1 MPKENLDPN
10 FAGEGIYRENILDHY
25 KNPHNHGEIKNPDIK
40 FTENNPL
47 CGDVI
52 TVNIKLNGSKV
63 EDVKF
68 RGIGCAISQSAAS
81 MLTDEIRGKTLK
93 EVKNLQRED
102 IVNMLGIDIG
112 VVRTKC
118 ATLGLA
124 AIKNGIKEFES
135 KYTVLRER
143 KNGKIQN

>member
-1 MPKENLDPN
+1 MQKENLDPSYV
-10 FAGEGIYRENILDHY
+10 GEGMYRENILDHY
-25 KNPHNHGEIKNPDIK
+25 KHPHNHGEIKDAEIK

-63 EDVKF
+63 EDVRF
-68 RGIGCAISQSAAS
+68 RGRGCAISQAAAS

-93 EVKNLQRED
+93 EAKNLQRED
-102 IVNMLGIDIG
+102 IVKMLGIEIG

-118 ATLGLA
+118 ATLSLVA
-124 AIKNGIKEFES
+124 VKNGIMEFEN
-135 KYTVLRER
+135 K
-143 KNGKIQN
+143 

>member
-1 MPKENLDPN
+1 MQKENLDTSYV
-10 FAGEGIYRENILDHY
+10 GEGMYRENILDHY

-52 TVNIKLNGSKV
+52 TINVKLNDSKV

-68 RGIGCAISQSAAS
+68 RGRGCAISQSAMS
-81 MLTDEIRGKTLK
+81 MLTDEIKGKSLGEIK
-93 EVKNLQRED
+93 KIMRED
-102 IVNMLGIDIG
+102 IVNMLGIEIG

-118 ATLGLA
+118 ATLGLVA
-124 AIKNGIKEFES
+124 VKNGIMEFENN
-135 KYTVLRER
+135 K
-143 KNGKIQN
+143 